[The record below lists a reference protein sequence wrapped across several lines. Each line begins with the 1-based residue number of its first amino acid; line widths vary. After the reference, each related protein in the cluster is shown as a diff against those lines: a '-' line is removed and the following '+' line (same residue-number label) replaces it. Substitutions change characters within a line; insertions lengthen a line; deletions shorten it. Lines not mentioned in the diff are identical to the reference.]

1 MRPMPCVRW
10 VIECPQM
17 MARRRRDRRGSSP
30 RQDPGGQQMGAEARQ
45 EDFTLQAEVCP
56 HVPVWKP
63 DTQNI
68 GM

>member
-1 MRPMPCVRW
+1 
-10 VIECPQM
+10 
-17 MARRRRDRRGSSP
+17 
-30 RQDPGGQQMGAEARQ
+30 MGAEARR